1 MSYRRSICSMT
12 KKEFIESISNI
23 QDDAIVS
30 IAVFACGDVDLSN
43 PNTAEIIQYVDSDMI
58 KNVPEGIDLVEI
70 MKK

>member
-1 MSYRRSICSMT
+1 MT

-23 QDDAIVS
+23 QDDAVVS

-58 KNVPEGIDLVEI
+58 KNVPDGIDLAEI
-70 MKK
+70 IKK

>member
-1 MSYRRSICSMT
+1 MT

-23 QDDAIVS
+23 QDDAVVS

-43 PNTAEIIQYVDSDMI
+43 PNTAEIVQYINPDMI
-58 KNVPEGIDLVEI
+58 KNVPEGIDLAEI

>member
-1 MSYRRSICSMT
+1 MT

-43 PNTAEIIQYVDSDMI
+43 PNTAEIVQYVDSDMI
-58 KNVPEGIDLVEI
+58 KNVPDDLMDLHNLVKE
-70 MKK
+70 

>member
-1 MSYRRSICSMT
+1 MT

-30 IAVFACGDVDLSN
+30 IAVFACGDVDLSS

-58 KNVPEGIDLVEI
+58 KNVPEGVDLAEMI
-70 MKK
+70 KK

>member
-1 MSYRRSICSMT
+1 MT

-43 PNTAEIIQYVDSDMI
+43 PNTSEMVQYVDPDMI
-58 KNVPEGIDLVEI
+58 KNVPDGVDLVEI

>member
-1 MSYRRSICSMT
+1 MT

-43 PNTAEIIQYVDSDMI
+43 PNTAEIVQYVDSDMI
-58 KNVPEGIDLVEI
+58 KNVPDGIDLAEI

>member
-1 MSYRRSICSMT
+1 MT

-30 IAVFACGDVDLSN
+30 LAVFACGDVDLSN

-58 KNVPEGIDLVEI
+58 KNVPDGIDLAEI

>member
-1 MSYRRSICSMT
+1 MT

-43 PNTAEIIQYVDSDMI
+43 PNTAEIVQYVDSDMI
-58 KNVPEGIDLVEI
+58 KNVPEGIDLAEMI
-70 MKK
+70 KK

>member
-1 MSYRRSICSMT
+1 MT

-43 PNTAEIIQYVDSDMI
+43 PNTAEIVQYVNPDMI
-58 KNVPEGIDLVEI
+58 KNMPDEVDLAEI

>member
-1 MSYRRSICSMT
+1 MT

-43 PNTAEIIQYVDSDMI
+43 PNIAEIIQYVNPDMI
-58 KNVPEGIDLVEI
+58 KNVPDGVDLAEI
-70 MKK
+70 IKK

>member
-1 MSYRRSICSMT
+1 MT

-23 QDDAIVS
+23 QDDAVVS

-43 PNTAEIIQYVDSDMI
+43 PNTAEIIQYVDPDMI
-58 KNVPEGIDLVEI
+58 KNVPDGVDLAEI